1 MLFTFYSCL
10 DALSFAFYILLCF
23 FLFDG
28 QTVMVC
34 ALQARWPLSCC
45 LRSRQ
50 ASPDWHSTY
59 GPSPDVQCRCA
70 HSIRG
75 LTVTRRAHPAPGG
88 AAPLDPP
95 YRLRLMMLQSPAF
108 TARQG
113 RRRGPPGSFRLWK
126 PRACVASQA
135 IAGFRARGPTYIDD
149 LRKRVTFVV
158 NQECGGG
165 IVRPCSNLAR

>member
-1 MLFTFYSCL
+1 LLFTFYSCL

-88 AAPLDPP
+88 AAPLPLDPP
-95 YRLRLMMLQSPAF
+95 YRLRLMLPAPALMMLQP
-108 TARQG
+108 TRHG
-113 RRRGPPGSFRLWK
+113 R
-126 PRACVASQA
+126 
-135 IAGFRARGPTYIDD
+135 
-149 LRKRVTFVV
+149 
-158 NQECGGG
+158 EGGG
-165 IVRPCSNLAR
+165 ARLAASASGNHDPASRLRLSLVLGQGAPHISTIYERGTLSS